1 MSATRQLYGD
11 QSMHLFQAYE
21 SVLEVD
27 EVVRWLSRPHRECGE
42 GEGATILESC
52 GQA

>member
-1 MSATRQLYGD
+1 MRY
-11 QSMHLFQAYE
+11 FRVYE
-21 SVLEVD
+21 SRLDVD
-27 EVVRWLSRPHRECGE
+27 EVVWRLTRPRGECGE